1 MKVTS
6 QTRSPTCV
14 TWVPGEMAGSRGDAA
29 GRARLNHSR
38 EREEVGVQSIGVRQ
52 EEPVRGVFVHPQ
64 RAPLQQSSS
73 LVTTELERSLD
84 IAVPVY
90 DQCRNVESSQLV
102 TEIAG
107 KARQEELHRC
117 TR

>member
-1 MKVTS
+1 M
-6 QTRSPTCV
+6 
-14 TWVPGEMAGSRGDAA
+14 RG
-29 GRARLNHSR
+29 ARHVS

-73 LVTTELERSLD
+73 LQPAELERRLD
-84 IAVPVY
+84 IAVTVN
-90 DQCRNVESSQLV
+90 DQCRNVEGSQLV

-107 KARQEELHRC
+107 EAGQEELDCR
-117 TR
+117 TRWAVQALPNHELREFAGYPDA